1 MCSTN
6 ARRVA
11 LRRGIDEEHS
21 EGYVAKREG
30 SQVRT
35 IGGFNGTDP
44 APTLAE
50 LETMAAKH
58 EIHYYVGQSSDS
70 FGGGSGS
77 SAVASW
83 VAAHFTS
90 ETVGGV
96 TVYNLTQEKY
106 DHSYRVAR
114 QVSL

>member
-1 MCSTN
+1 MCNEFRLKLPLDTLVDEFSQ
-6 ARRVA
+6 
-11 LRRGIDEEHS
+11 LGIPIHW
-21 EGYVAKREG
+21 A
-30 SQVRT
+30 
-35 IGGFNGTDP
+35 GGAPNLEPRDSIRPTDP
-44 APTLAE
+44 APILAE

-58 EIHYYVGQSSDS
+58 EIHYYVGQSSNS

-77 SAVASW
+77 SAAASW

-96 TVYNLTQEKY
+96 TQEKY

>member
-1 MCSTN
+1 VCSTN

-58 EIHYYVGQSSDS
+58 EIHYYVG